1 MSHFQL
7 VRPRSSKIHPGVA
20 VVSFV
25 VSPSRVI
32 VKRSIKKRFRGKRIN
47 KLVGYYIYGA
57 DLQSF
62 ITRAFSNAE
71 ASLQFRDLFVPTGCW
86 GEKKCKGEGGGGGLG
101 NWACAWDRKGKERHA
116 RKTFPPSHSSSRAHC
131 PLNLFLCSSS
141 RAICRGRSAETVL
154 GR

>member
-7 VRPRSSKIHPGVA
+7 VRPRS
-20 VVSFV
+20 

-86 GEKKCKGEGGGGGLG
+86 GEKKCKGEGEGGGGAVGELG
-101 NWACAWDRKGKERHA
+101 VCVGQKRE
-116 RKTFPPSHSSSRAHC
+116 RKTCEKDVSSFP
-131 PLNLFLCSSS
+131 
-141 RAICRGRSAETVL
+141 
-154 GR
+154 

>member
-1 MSHFQL
+1 MSHFQP

-86 GEKKCKGEGGGGGLG
+86 GEKKCKGEGRGEGVVGELG
-101 NWACAWDRKGKERHA
+101 VCVGQKRE
-116 RKTFPPSHSSSRAHC
+116 RKTCEKDVSSFP
-131 PLNLFLCSSS
+131 
-141 RAICRGRSAETVL
+141 
-154 GR
+154 

>member
-7 VRPRSSKIHPGVA
+7 VRPRSSKVHPGVA

-62 ITRAFSNAE
+62 ITRAFSNTE

-86 GEKKCKGEGGGGGLG
+86 GEKKCKVGWGGGGIGRVRG
-101 NWACAWDRKGKERHA
+101 TEKGKKNMRE
-116 RKTFPPSHSSSRAHC
+116 SR
-131 PLNLFLCSSS
+131 FLLPIVPF
-141 RAICRGRSAETVL
+141 ALTV
-154 GR
+154 R

>member
-71 ASLQFRDLFVPTGCW
+71 ASPQFRDLFVPTGCW
-86 GEKKCKGEGGGGGLG
+86 GEKKCKGEGGGGGVGELG
-101 NWACAWDRKGKERHA
+101 VCVGQKRE
-116 RKTFPPSHSSSRAHC
+116 RKTCEKDVSSFP
-131 PLNLFLCSSS
+131 
-141 RAICRGRSAETVL
+141 
-154 GR
+154 

>member
-7 VRPRSSKIHPGVA
+7 FRPRSSKIHPGVA

-62 ITRAFSNAE
+62 ITRAFSNGE

-86 GEKKCKGEGGGGGLG
+86 GEKKCKGEGGGGGWG
-101 NWACAWDRKGKERHA
+101 IGRVRGTEKGKKDMRER
-116 RKTFPPSHSSSRAHC
+116 RFLLPIV
-131 PLNLFLCSSS
+131 PLAL
-141 RAICRGRSAETVL
+141 TV
-154 GR
+154 R

>member
-57 DLQSF
+57 DLQSI

-86 GEKKCKGEGGGGGLG
+86 GEKKCKGGGGVGELG
-101 NWACAWDRKGKERHA
+101 FFRGTEKGKKDMRER
-116 RKTFPPSHSSSRAHC
+116 RFLLPIV
-131 PLNLFLCSSS
+131 PLAL
-141 RAICRGRSAETVL
+141 TV
-154 GR
+154 R